1 VVGDAERR
9 RSGACNSER
18 FFPAQVCTYSC
29 AVWFLSRPMA
39 VSFWHE
45 LGSNATM
52 GVIVSILGRGVAIAM
67 AGTGAFVIANYALD
81 WL

>member
-1 VVGDAERR
+1 
-9 RSGACNSER
+9 
-18 FFPAQVCTYSC
+18 
-29 AVWFLSRPMA
+29 
-39 VSFWHE
+39 
-45 LGSNATM
+45 M